1 MLSTNFARSN
11 WAIDSPPL
19 TCGVLSRSLT
29 FSSPS
34 ARNWLAETLIPV
46 HSATLAA
53 LSSSNCPWAAKVM
66 VLPCNGSPATS
77 PDNFM
82 SSSL

>member
-11 WAIDSPPL
+11 WAIEMPPL

-34 ARNWLAETLIPV
+34 ARSWLAEILMPV

-53 LSSSNCPWAAKVM
+53 LSSTNWPWAEKVM
-66 VLPCNGSPATS
+66 VLPCSGSPVTS

-82 SSSL
+82 SSS

>member
-11 WAIDSPPL
+11 WAIEMPPL

-34 ARNWLAETLIPV
+34 ARNWLAETLMPV

-53 LSSSNCPWAAKVM
+53 LSSTNWPWAENVTA
-66 VLPCNGSPATS
+66 LPCKGSPVTS
-77 PDNFM
+77 PVSFI
-82 SSSL
+82 SSN